1 MDDFHKFP
9 DHFPTMKILLD
20 RPFLEVIFEVQ
31 IPRNPLTS
39 LNKCGII
46 TGYKRRQNQ
55 DSSRAIYCSNIF
67 PHLLDTLKFK
77 TNIFT
82 RLFTR
87 RFQKFIMNNFNV
99 VGDLGRHYLS
109 ISGASAEC
117 GISISTIRREQGKTF
132 PPIVK
137 LSAKRIGSLVYQVEQ
152 WLQGARGGWK

>member
-20 RPFLEVIFEVQ
+20 RPFLEVIFRVQ
-31 IPRNPLTS
+31 IPSDRLTS
-39 LNKCGII
+39 LNNCGII
-46 TGYKRRQNQ
+46 TRYKRRQNQ

-82 RLFTR
+82 RKV
-87 RFQKFIMNNFNV
+87 QKFIMNNFNV

-117 GISISTIRREQGKTF
+117 GISTSTINRTAGKTF
-132 PPIVK
+132 PPKRK
-137 LSAKRIGSLVYQVEQ
+137 LSEGRVGFWVFQIVE
-152 WLQGARGGWK
+152 WLQGKRGGWQ

>member
-1 MDDFHKFP
+1 MDYFHKFP

-20 RPFLEVIFEVQ
+20 RPVLEVIFGVE
-31 IPRNPLTS
+31 IPRDRLRS

-46 TGYKRRQNQ
+46 TRYKRRQNQ
-55 DSSRAIYCSNIF
+55 DPSRAIYCSNIS

-82 RLFTR
+82 RK
-87 RFQKFIMNNFNV
+87 FQKFIMNNFNV
-99 VGDLGRHYLS
+99 VGDLGRYYLS

-137 LSAKRIGSLVYQVEQ
+137 LSAKRIGFLVYQVEQ